1 MSDIFNLATKFG
13 KAAFGHAKD
22 GFKKVDEETF
32 KNRMD
37 ICKKCEYYNAESDKC
52 NNCGC
57 FLKIKASW
65 NSEKCPI
72 DKW

>member
-1 MSDIFNLATKFG
+1 MSDIFTLANNFG
-13 KAAFGHAKD
+13 RSAYEHMKD
-22 GFKKVDEETF
+22 GFKKVTDEGF
-32 KNRMD
+32 QKRLD
-37 ICKKCEYYNAESDKC
+37 ICKTCEYHNANTNQC
-52 NNCGC
+52 NKCGC

>member
-1 MSDIFNLATKFG
+1 M
-13 KAAFGHAKD
+13 KD
-22 GFKKVDEETF
+22 GFKKVTDEDF
-32 KNRMD
+32 QKRLD
-37 ICKKCEYYNAESDKC
+37 ICKTCEYHNANTNQC
-52 NNCGC
+52 NKCGC